1 MKPGSPPLERLYNL
15 GRLAR
20 AGDEL
25 TITAKPEELQRIAEW
40 AEVRS
45 LDALTA
51 RISLKKLSA
60 TRFNYEADLRAE
72 VTQDCV
78 VTLEPVHSL
87 VERTIRRELHF
98 DESGSLE
105 SLVSVD
111 PDLEA
116 DDVREEISNLH
127 YDLAAPL
134 LEELALAIDPY
145 PRASG
150 AELPQVEE
158 GDGEAKSPFAAL
170 AALKPRQQ

>member
-20 AGDEL
+20 AGDEVA
-25 TITAKPEELQRIAEW
+25 ITAKPDELLRIAEW

-45 LDALTA
+45 VDTLSA
-51 RISLKKLSA
+51 RIILKKLLA
-60 TRFNYEADLRAE
+60 VTFNYEADLRAE

-78 VTLEPVHSL
+78 VTLEPVHS
-87 VERTIRRELHF
+87 VVVRTIRRELHY
-98 DESGSLE
+98 SGSLE
-105 SLVSVD
+105 SQVSVD

-116 DDVREEISNLH
+116 DDVREEITDLH

-145 PRASG
+145 PRAPGVTFS
-150 AELPQVEE
+150 PPSDPE
-158 GDGEAKSPFAAL
+158 GRPESPFAV
-170 AALKPRQQ
+170 LKNLKKP

>member
-25 TITAKPEELQRIAEW
+25 TITAKPDELPRIAEW

-145 PRASG
+145 PRGPGVTFSPPSG
-150 AELPQVEE
+150 R
-158 GDGEAKSPFAAL
+158 GDAPESPFAV
-170 AALKPRQQ
+170 LKNLKKP